1 VSPSSAPRRQT
12 TPLTLSFLH
21 LLRRGRPVKHVKG
34 CEYKDHQPFTHFSY
48 PAQLPLLN
56 SPVKTS
62 PLLFFAVPLL
72 QLALSH
78 LVAASPC
85 DTASCK
91 PPSCTCASVNPPGGI
106 TATDAP
112 QFVTLT
118 FDDAIQP
125 ASYQITLDLLNLK
138 NPNGCPAKG
147 TWFATVQ
154 YGDPSLAQQWYAAG
168 NEVAAHT
175 FNHIGDPSEGKK
187 QS

>member
-1 VSPSSAPRRQT
+1 M
-12 TPLTLSFLH
+12 H
-21 LLRRGRPVKHVKG
+21 ILL
-34 CEYKDHQPFTHFSY
+34 
-48 PAQLPLLN
+48 LLA
-56 SPVKTS
+56 VA
-62 PLLFFAVPLL
+62 LF
-72 QLALSH
+72 QLALTH

-85 DTASCK
+85 DAVSCK
-91 PPSCTCASVNPPGGI
+91 LPSCTCPSVNPPGGI
-106 TATDAP
+106 AALDAP

-125 ASYQITLDLLNLK
+125 ASYQIATDLLNLK

-175 FNHIGDPSEGKK
+175 FNHIGDPSEGNKRSRPQTTKLETKGKK
-187 QS
+187 THCKQPFFFPLQPRSSPESWPWSSMEVSLGVS